1 MHFRYCF
8 RFVASKQSGNLLPAG
23 DIINYDG
30 IVIDSLKRF
39 DPKSGIFSA
48 PRDGTYLFV
57 VDGFKSGG
65 VEGELWI
72 FVNEDVVKACSESDD
87 YWWSSINGMV
97 TVQLKANDQV
107 KVHSYYNNST
117 YVDIYNPVT
126 FIGFQLD

>member
-1 MHFRYCF
+1 M
-8 RFVASKQSGNLLPAG
+8 
-23 DIINYDG
+23 
-30 IVIDSLKRF
+30 IDNIKRF
-39 DPKSGIFSA
+39 DPNSGIFSA

-72 FVNEDVVKACSESDD
+72 FVNEEVVKACSESDD

-126 FIGFQLD
+126 FIGFQLE